1 MEADEDS
8 QAFKTHTEIPS
19 THTHTQFERW
29 VEKKYGAL
37 SILMQRI

>member
-19 THTHTQFERW
+19 THTQFERW